1 MCKKIDDITNNYYV
15 EIYDIKGNYITFF
28 NNIKA
33 LTKEFNI
40 KEKEI
45 LKNIRNNRLT
55 ILNNEKYYLYLNPKK
70 LDYKDIK
77 YEKRTR

>member
-1 MCKKIDDITNNYYV
+1 MCKKIDNITNNYYV

-40 KEKEI
+40 K
-45 LKNIRNNRLT
+45 
-55 ILNNEKYYLYLNPKK
+55 
-70 LDYKDIK
+70 
-77 YEKRTR
+77 

>member
-1 MCKKIDDITNNYYV
+1 MCKKIDNITNNYYV

-28 NNIKA
+28 NNIKT
-33 LTKEFNI
+33 LSKEFNI

-45 LKNIRNNRLT
+45 LKNIRKNRLT

>member
-40 KEKEI
+40 KIIIEYITTSKTKSFCNVI
-45 LKNIRNNRLT
+45 NKKWWRMWDS
-55 ILNNEKYYLYLNPKK
+55 NPRPPACRAGA
-70 LDYKDIK
+70 LAS
-77 YEKRTR
+77 